1 MYDKNILG
9 KRIKALRKEL
19 KLTQEDI
26 AKKLNISVAALSRY
40 ETGAF
45 EPKSLELIVELATL
59 YNVSTDYLLGKSD
72 ARNPDVDF
80 DKIDIGLSSKTY
92 ATLTE
97 SQKKQ
102 IKKLI
107 TVIINLD

>member
-9 KRIKALRKEL
+9 KRIKALRKEQ
-19 KLTQEDI
+19 KFTQEYI

-45 EPKSLELIVELATL
+45 EPKSVELIVELA
-59 YNVSTDYLLGKSD
+59 NIFKVSTDYLLGKSD

-80 DKIDIGLSSKTY
+80 DKIDIGLTSKTY

-97 SQKKQ
+97 TQKKQ

>member
-9 KRIKALRKEL
+9 RRIKALRKEL
-19 KLTQEDI
+19 KLTQDDI
-26 AKKLNISVAALSRY
+26 AKRLNISVAALSRY

-45 EPKSLELIVELATL
+45 EPKSVELIVELANI

-80 DKIDIGLSSKTY
+80 DKIDIGLTSKTY
-92 ATLTE
+92 ATLTDT
-97 SQKKQ
+97 QKKQ

>member
-9 KRIKALRKEL
+9 KRIKALRKEQ
-19 KLTQEDI
+19 KFTQEDI

-45 EPKSLELIVELATL
+45 EPKSVELIVELA
-59 YNVSTDYLLGKSD
+59 NIFKVSTDYLLGKSD

-80 DKIDIGLSSKTY
+80 DKIDIGLTSKTY

-97 SQKKQ
+97 TQKKQ